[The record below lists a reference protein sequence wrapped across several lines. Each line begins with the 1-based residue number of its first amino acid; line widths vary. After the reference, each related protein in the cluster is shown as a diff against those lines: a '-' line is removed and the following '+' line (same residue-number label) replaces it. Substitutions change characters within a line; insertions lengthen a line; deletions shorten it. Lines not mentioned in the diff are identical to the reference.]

1 MAKEII
7 NIENAPKA
15 VGPYSQAVKAGN
27 FLFISGQIPIDP
39 TNGRV
44 LYGNVEIQTR
54 RVLDNIKAIVES
66 QGLTLNDVVKVTIY
80 LKDIEE
86 FKFVNQ
92 VYETYFASEPPARTT
107 IEVSNLPKAVNIE
120 IDAIVCFG

>member
-1 MAKEII
+1 MC
-7 NIENAPKA
+7 
-15 VGPYSQAVKAGN
+15 
-27 FLFISGQIPIDP
+27 
-39 TNGRV
+39 V

-92 VYETYFASEPPARTT
+92 VYETYFTESYPARTT

>member
-1 MAKEII
+1 M
-7 NIENAPKA
+7 
-15 VGPYSQAVKAGN
+15 
-27 FLFISGQIPIDP
+27 
-39 TNGRV
+39 
-44 LYGNVEIQTR
+44 
-54 RVLDNIKAIVES
+54 DNIKAIVES